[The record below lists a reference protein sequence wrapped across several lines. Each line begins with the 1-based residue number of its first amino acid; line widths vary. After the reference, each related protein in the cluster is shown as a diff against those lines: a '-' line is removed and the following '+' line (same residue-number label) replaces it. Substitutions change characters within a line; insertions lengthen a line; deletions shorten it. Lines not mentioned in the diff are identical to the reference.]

1 MKIAARVLEGAGLKL
16 GAVGMIALVAIAA
29 ARCSPPPRET
39 LQLEGNL
46 LTVDNHSGQDWNDV
60 EIYLNTYFRI
70 TASKV
75 PAGSRFQAPLDV
87 FVAGFGQ
94 RFDMRRMPIRSL
106 KLTAKGPD
114 GKPVEVVK
122 QFQLSGLAGALGGKK

>member
-1 MKIAARVLEGAGLKL
+1 MTIGLRIGAVVTIAL
-16 GAVGMIALVAIAA
+16 GAIGA
-29 ARCSPPPRET
+29 ARCTAPPRET

-46 LTVDNHSGQDWNDV
+46 LTVDNQSAQDWHDV
-60 EIYLNTYFRI
+60 EIYLNTYYRV
-70 TASKV
+70 TASKI
-75 PAGSRFQAPLDV
+75 PARSRFQAPLDV

-106 KLTAKGPD
+106 KLTAKRPD
-114 GKPVEVVK
+114 GQPMEVVK